1 MTDYF
6 AVMEVLRAPW
16 LDGDELK
23 ERFHRLG
30 AVRHPDAPGGSA
42 AEFSAL
48 NEAWQTLRDP
58 VLRLRHFLQLTEPE
72 LLNRTNQAPAEL
84 GDLFMEV
91 AMLTHSGQR
100 FAASREKAAS
110 PIARALVEP
119 QRLSLLARVD
129 AVQGRVRH
137 ELQECHAGIRCEA
150 ATGAELAG
158 WLGRLT
164 FLSNWERQLAELRM
178 ALAE

>member
-6 AVMEVLRAPW
+6 AVMEVPRAPW

-42 AEFSAL
+42 AEFSTL

-58 VLRLRHFLQLTEPE
+58 VSRLRHFLQLTEPE
-72 LLNRTNQAPAEL
+72 SLPTSNQAPAEL
-84 GDLFMEV
+84 GDLFMAV
-91 AMLTHSGQR
+91 AMLKQSCQQLS
-100 FAASREKAAS
+100 ASREKAAS

-119 QRLSLLARVD
+119 QRLGLLGTLE
-129 AVQGRVRH
+129 AVHGRVRQAV
-137 ELQECHAGIRCEA
+137 QECNAGIRCQA
-150 ATGAELAG
+150 STAKELAG
-158 WLGRLT
+158 SLGRLT
-164 FLSNWERQLAELRM
+164 FLSNWDRQLAELRM
-178 ALAE
+178 ALAN